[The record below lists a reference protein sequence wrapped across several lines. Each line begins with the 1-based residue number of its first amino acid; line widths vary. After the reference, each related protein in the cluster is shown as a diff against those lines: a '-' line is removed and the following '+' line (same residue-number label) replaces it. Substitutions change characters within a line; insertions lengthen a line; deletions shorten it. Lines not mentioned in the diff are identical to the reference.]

1 MAAPMSPALF
11 DQFARG
17 WRAYLLIALLAFSA
31 GVIGIGRVP
40 VMDIDEGRFVQA
52 TRQMLDSGDFVR
64 IKLQDADR
72 SRKPAG
78 IHWLQAAS
86 VTAMGPFLDRN
97 NVVWPYRLP
106 SVLGLVMAALATLWA
121 GSALLGSRIGF
132 IGAMLYSTGILVGIE
147 AMTAKTDSVLVGFT
161 TVAIAALAQL
171 RVGTARPR
179 LTALLFWGALACGV
193 MIKGPVTPMACGL
206 SLLAIGLWE
215 RRTDWMKPLTWWAGP
230 LLAVLIALP
239 WLIAIGV
246 VTEWRFYTELWAT
259 ELGPKLAGTDHAHQ
273 GWPGYFLLLLP
284 LLIFPATYALPAAAR
299 LAWSTLRA
307 PRGDTDHAGLRFVL
321 AWAGPT
327 FLAFELM
334 PSKLIH
340 YTMPTYPAIALLCA
354 AGLAAMP
361 EKRWRT
367 AHPVGTVLFGVF
379 GALLVALMAFIASFV
394 PGDFNADIRRAIGA
408 ALIMATVLIA
418 TLIALQV
425 VRRPIARAAL
435 LSACA
440 LIFSIGLRGHFL
452 PEARSLFVS
461 REAVVALTRA
471 HMLPRPDEPFWVV
484 GFTQPS
490 FIFMTQ
496 TSVRLRRPEAAAS
509 EAHAGDLMMVEG
521 RVYDETMER
530 LRERG
535 LSLDEPDQP
544 VRGIALGRGER
555 TTLYYGRI
563 VDAVAVSDGVAGAAQ
578 QRNP

>member
-1 MAAPMSPALF
+1 MAAPTSPALF

-17 WRAYLLIALLAFSA
+17 WRAYALIALLALCA
-31 GVIGIGRVP
+31 GLFGVGRVP

-52 TRQMLDSGDFVR
+52 TRQMLDTGDFVR

-86 VTAMGPFLDRN
+86 VTAMSPFLDRN
-97 NVVWPYRLP
+97 NVVWPYRIP

-121 GSALLGSRIGF
+121 GAALLGPRTGF
-132 IGAMLYSTGILVGIE
+132 VGAVLYATGILAGIE

-161 TVAIAALAQL
+161 TLAIAALAQL
-171 RVGTARPR
+171 RVGAARPR
-179 LTALLFWGALACGV
+179 LTALVFWGALACGI

-206 SLLAIGLWE
+206 TLLALGVWE
-215 RRTDWMKPLTWWAGP
+215 RRAAWMKPLAWWPGP
-230 LLAVLIALP
+230 LLAIAIALP

-246 VTEWRFYTELWAT
+246 VTQGRFYTELWAS

-273 GWPGYFLLLLP
+273 ALPGYFLLLLP

-307 PRGDTDHAGLRFVL
+307 PRNDDEHSGLRFVL
-321 AWAGPT
+321 AWAVPT

-334 PSKLIH
+334 PSKLVH
-340 YTMPTYPAIALLCA
+340 YTLPTYPAITLLCA
-354 AGLAAMP
+354 AGLMAMP
-361 EKRWRT
+361 QKRWRT
-367 AHPVGTVLFGVF
+367 AHPVGTVLFAVF

-408 ALIMATVLIA
+408 GLIMATFLVGTI
-418 TLIALQV
+418 IALQIF
-425 VRRPIARAAL
+425 RRPTARAGLLAL
-435 LSACA
+435 CA
-440 LIFSIGLRGHFL
+440 LIFSFGLRGHFL

-461 REAVVALTRA
+461 REAVEALTRA
-471 HMLPRPDEPFWVV
+471 HMLPRPDQPFWVV

-496 TSVRLRRPEAAAS
+496 TSVLLREPEAAAG

-521 RVYDETMER
+521 RTYDETMQR
-530 LRERG
+530 LHDRG
-535 LSLDEPDQP
+535 LALDEPDQP

-555 TTLYYGRI
+555 TTLYYGR
-563 VDAVAVSDGVAGAAQ
+563 VVEADTASGGAAGDAPP
-578 QRNP
+578 RNP